1 MNIFDNTPRRKRS
14 HGHHQDISPKLHDAS
29 INGLLSY
36 VQIPVGIHHILTE
49 LYSLSLSKLHSLYTT
64 CLKNF
69 NY

>member
-14 HGHHQDISPKLHDAS
+14 HGHHQDISPKLHDVS
-29 INGLLSY
+29 INGPLSY

-49 LYSLSLSKLHSLYTT
+49 LYSLPLSKLHSLHTT